1 MSAARAVR
9 CQMERNSFVLIK
21 GKEDR
26 GKAHTHTH
34 TLRTSMTITDVTV
47 IHMHP

>member
-9 CQMERNSFVLIK
+9 CQMERNGFVLIK

-26 GKAHTHTH
+26 GKAHTH
-34 TLRTSMTITDVTV
+34 RTSMTITDVSV